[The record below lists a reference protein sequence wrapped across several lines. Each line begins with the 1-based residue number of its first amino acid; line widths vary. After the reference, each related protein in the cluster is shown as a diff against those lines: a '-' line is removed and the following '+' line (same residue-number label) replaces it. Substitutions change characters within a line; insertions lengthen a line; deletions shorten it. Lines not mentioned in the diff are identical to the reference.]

1 MTSGGGPCGR
11 TERVRHEPH
20 YDQVPPG
27 SLRRNDPFDLQPLRY
42 QRSTELALSSDPL
55 PPPPLPDQPPVGPEY
70 DPSVSEDNPDPDP
83 HLELDP
89 ALDIK
94 PVHRFIP
101 DSWKSFFRGTSLRSS
116 KPCPM
121 PASSSSSNNNNST
134 SGGVR
139 CSPPHSPSLPRS
151 YRDPYGGSGGS
162 SYNSRKELLGVGDH
176 QESISG
182 RTLHTALT
190 YSERV
195 EEYHER
201 YGYMKS
207 WAGLLRILGCV
218 ELLLGAAVFACVCA
232 YVHKDNEWFNMFGY
246 SSPGSAYGGYGGGM
260 YGAGT
265 GGSYYSGPQT
275 PFVLVVA
282 GLAWIVTVILLVI
295 GMTMYYRTI
304 LLDSSWWPLTEFTI
318 NLAMAVLYMAAAV
331 VYVRDTTR
339 GGLCSLPIFNNGIN
353 GAFCRTEAGQTAAI
367 IFLFVTM
374 VIYLIGA
381 IVCLKLWR
389 HEQARMY
396 REKYGLEMHTTD
408 SPAARSL
415 MPVPEPIQGSTVVPI
430 QAAVPKAGP
439 PKVLQG
445 AIPSGHIPKPV
456 IMPDYIAKYPT
467 IRTVDE
473 RDQYRAVFNDQY
485 SEYKEL
491 HADVQATTRKFDE
504 LDAMMRALPQH
515 PNSQMEYDRVNK
527 ILQEYQ
533 RKKNDPTFQEKR
545 ERCEYLKNKLAHIKQ
560 KIHEYDKVMEWN
572 DGYACLMEMR
582 GGNQTPFTFGG
593 GEIAQTVLKRETLW
607 APVDSGMSSKH
618 NGSPPP
624 YESDGY
630 HEPPQPAYSYYPD
643 DEFQH
648 FYKWTSPPGIIKLM
662 AIIVIVLC
670 VAIFACVA
678 STLAWDS
685 QGAMSGFGGYGGSS
699 YGGSSYGG
707 GGYSGSFGGAAY
719 GAGNNYGYGGL
730 GGNYN
735 DPRTGKGFIIAM
747 AAFSFITALVIF
759 IIVVSRQGLSESRRF
774 YLAVV
779 IICAILALLML
790 IATIVYLV
798 AVNPMAQSTG
808 SIYGSQLAGL
818 CAQYQGPQVSGML
831 VNQYLYHYCV
841 VEPQEAIAIVFG
853 FLVMAALI
861 IMMVFALK
869 TRQKI
874 RNYGKSNVL
883 WRKVKI
889 INEEAP
895 PQDVEAWVN
904 NVSGFPDEDVVLT
917 DYPEKFGGSRS
928 HLDDTSTNY
937 DKPPYNDSPAPPVVC
952 DFPVHSSAPYS
963 SGSEMASS
971 AAGKPKKRR
980 AGRPR
985 RTDGQDTDYASSGD
999 ELDDDNDFDSEFP
1012 TIANEQ
1018 ERVDYKREFDRDH
1031 QEYKDLQGELDIIN
1045 KSLSEVDR
1053 ELDELQEGS
1062 PQFLDAMEK
1071 YNRLK
1076 DIKKSADYQLKKRR
1090 CKYLKAKLSHIK
1102 RMVADYDRRA

>member
-1 MTSGGGPCGR
+1 
-11 TERVRHEPH
+11 
-20 YDQVPPG
+20 
-27 SLRRNDPFDLQPLRY
+27 
-42 QRSTELALSSDPL
+42 
-55 PPPPLPDQPPVGPEY
+55 
-70 DPSVSEDNPDPDP
+70 
-83 HLELDP
+83 
-89 ALDIK
+89 
-94 PVHRFIP
+94 
-101 DSWKSFFRGTSLRSS
+101 
-116 KPCPM
+116 
-121 PASSSSSNNNNST
+121 
-134 SGGVR
+134 
-139 CSPPHSPSLPRS
+139 
-151 YRDPYGGSGGS
+151 
-162 SYNSRKELLGVGDH
+162 
-176 QESISG
+176 
-182 RTLHTALT
+182 
-190 YSERV
+190 
-195 EEYHER
+195 
-201 YGYMKS
+201 
-207 WAGLLRILGCV
+207 
-218 ELLLGAAVFACVCA
+218 
-232 YVHKDNEWFNMFGY
+232 
-246 SSPGSAYGGYGGGM
+246 
-260 YGAGT
+260 
-265 GGSYYSGPQT
+265 
-275 PFVLVVA
+275 
-282 GLAWIVTVILLVI
+282 
-295 GMTMYYRTI
+295 
-304 LLDSSWWPLTEFTI
+304 
-318 NLAMAVLYMAAAV
+318 
-331 VYVRDTTR
+331 
-339 GGLCSLPIFNNGIN
+339 
-353 GAFCRTEAGQTAAI
+353 
-367 IFLFVTM
+367 
-374 VIYLIGA
+374 
-381 IVCLKLWR
+381 
-389 HEQARMY
+389 
-396 REKYGLEMHTTD
+396 
-408 SPAARSL
+408 
-415 MPVPEPIQGSTVVPI
+415 
-430 QAAVPKAGP
+430 
-439 PKVLQG
+439 
-445 AIPSGHIPKPV
+445 
-456 IMPDYIAKYPT
+456 
-467 IRTVDE
+467 
-473 RDQYRAVFNDQY
+473 
-485 SEYKEL
+485 
-491 HADVQATTRKFDE
+491 
-504 LDAMMRALPQH
+504 
-515 PNSQMEYDRVNK
+515 
-527 ILQEYQ
+527 
-533 RKKNDPTFQEKR
+533 
-545 ERCEYLKNKLAHIKQ
+545 
-560 KIHEYDKVMEWN
+560 
-572 DGYACLMEMR
+572 
-582 GGNQTPFTFGG
+582 
-593 GEIAQTVLKRETLW
+593 
-607 APVDSGMSSKH
+607 MSSKH

-759 IIVVSRQGLSESRRF
+759 IIVVSRHGLSESRRF

-904 NVSGFPDEDVVLT
+904 NVSGFPDEGVVLT

>member
-1 MTSGGGPCGR
+1 M
-11 TERVRHEPH
+11 
-20 YDQVPPG
+20 
-27 SLRRNDPFDLQPLRY
+27 
-42 QRSTELALSSDPL
+42 
-55 PPPPLPDQPPVGPEY
+55 
-70 DPSVSEDNPDPDP
+70 
-83 HLELDP
+83 
-89 ALDIK
+89 
-94 PVHRFIP
+94 
-101 DSWKSFFRGTSLRSS
+101 SS
-116 KPCPM
+116 KP
-121 PASSSSSNNNNST
+121 
-134 SGGVR
+134 
-139 CSPPHSPSLPRS
+139 
-151 YRDPYGGSGGS
+151 
-162 SYNSRKELLGVGDH
+162 
-176 QESISG
+176 
-182 RTLHTALT
+182 
-190 YSERV
+190 
-195 EEYHER
+195 
-201 YGYMKS
+201 
-207 WAGLLRILGCV
+207 
-218 ELLLGAAVFACVCA
+218 
-232 YVHKDNEWFNMFGY
+232 
-246 SSPGSAYGGYGGGM
+246 
-260 YGAGT
+260 
-265 GGSYYSGPQT
+265 
-275 PFVLVVA
+275 
-282 GLAWIVTVILLVI
+282 
-295 GMTMYYRTI
+295 
-304 LLDSSWWPLTEFTI
+304 
-318 NLAMAVLYMAAAV
+318 
-331 VYVRDTTR
+331 
-339 GGLCSLPIFNNGIN
+339 
-353 GAFCRTEAGQTAAI
+353 
-367 IFLFVTM
+367 
-374 VIYLIGA
+374 
-381 IVCLKLWR
+381 
-389 HEQARMY
+389 
-396 REKYGLEMHTTD
+396 
-408 SPAARSL
+408 
-415 MPVPEPIQGSTVVPI
+415 
-430 QAAVPKAGP
+430 
-439 PKVLQG
+439 
-445 AIPSGHIPKPV
+445 
-456 IMPDYIAKYPT
+456 
-467 IRTVDE
+467 
-473 RDQYRAVFNDQY
+473 
-485 SEYKEL
+485 
-491 HADVQATTRKFDE
+491 
-504 LDAMMRALPQH
+504 
-515 PNSQMEYDRVNK
+515 
-527 ILQEYQ
+527 
-533 RKKNDPTFQEKR
+533 
-545 ERCEYLKNKLAHIKQ
+545 
-560 KIHEYDKVMEWN
+560 
-572 DGYACLMEMR
+572 
-582 GGNQTPFTFGG
+582 
-593 GEIAQTVLKRETLW
+593 
-607 APVDSGMSSKH
+607 

-648 FYKWTSPPGIIKLM
+648 FYKWTSPPGIIKVM
-662 AIIVIVLC
+662 SVIIIVLC

-707 GGYSGSFGGAAY
+707 GGYSGSFGGGAY

-759 IIVVSRQGLSESRRF
+759 VIVVSRQGLSESRRF

-841 VEPQEAIAIVFG
+841 VEPQEVSV
-853 FLVMAALI
+853 LCVMIILPVVAL
-861 IMMVFALK
+861 
-869 TRQKI
+869 
-874 RNYGKSNVL
+874 S
-883 WRKVKI
+883 
-889 INEEAP
+889 P
-895 PQDVEAWVN
+895 VN
-904 NVSGFPDEDVVLT
+904 NVSGFPDEGTVLT

-999 ELDDDNDFDSEFP
+999 ELDDDNDLDSEFP

-1053 ELDELQEGS
+1053 ELDDLQEGS